1 MMTNLL
7 ITLVFLA
14 IIAVFVG
21 VAVCVKEKDI
31 KTFFISAI
39 FVAIVLAIIT
49 VIVSISEEA
58 ERPTALDVYQG
69 KTTLKYTVVD
79 SVITDST
86 VIFRK
91 EDL

>member
-1 MMTNLL
+1 MITNLWIIVCILIAIVIGILTAVMIDNKNGKLLLLLISVGLIIGL
-7 ITLVFLA
+7 ITA
-14 IIAVFVG
+14 ISV
-21 VAVCVKEKDI
+21 
-31 KTFFISAI
+31 
-39 FVAIVLAIIT
+39 IIYN
-49 VIVSISEEA
+49 IGEE
-58 ERPTALDVYQG
+58 PTALDVYQG